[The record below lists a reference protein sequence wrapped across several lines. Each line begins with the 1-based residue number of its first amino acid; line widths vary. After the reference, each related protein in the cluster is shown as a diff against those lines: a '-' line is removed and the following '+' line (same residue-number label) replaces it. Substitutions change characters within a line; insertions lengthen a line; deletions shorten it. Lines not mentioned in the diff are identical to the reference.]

1 MCPGKGTWCRGGL
14 LSQGRAAVWSS
25 SLGFSWNSWTMGK
38 VPVSILLPVNDG
50 REASLQRPK
59 CRVSQEQTANFIKV
73 LRCKLT

>member
-1 MCPGKGTWCRGGL
+1 
-14 LSQGRAAVWSS
+14 
-25 SLGFSWNSWTMGK
+25 MGK